1 MPVVESHATV
11 AAPPADVFA
20 FLHDPAQRPVWDVA
34 VDLCNL
40 EGEDVV
46 AGSRLHLRGRRKAP
60 SWVGEYVEVAT
71 PRRSVLRLVDGVGMP
86 FSDYRQVLEV
96 TEDGGRDDRDAQ
108 ARVRRPGAA
117 RPDRAVHRPREAG
130 PRPARLGSEGRDAIR
145 VTQPCSSSE
154 P

>member
-40 EGEDVV
+40 EGEAVA

-60 SWVGEYVEVAT
+60 SWVGEYVEVAP

-86 FSDYRQVLEV
+86 FSDYRQTIEV
-96 TEDGGRDDRDAQ
+96 AKDGGGTAVTLRLDYAVRGPLALVERFTVRGRL
-108 ARVRRPGAA
+108 ARALHDSA
-117 RPDRAVHRPREAG
+117 RKVEMRFA
-130 PRPARLGSEGRDAIR
+130 
-145 VTQPCSSSE
+145 
-154 P
+154 